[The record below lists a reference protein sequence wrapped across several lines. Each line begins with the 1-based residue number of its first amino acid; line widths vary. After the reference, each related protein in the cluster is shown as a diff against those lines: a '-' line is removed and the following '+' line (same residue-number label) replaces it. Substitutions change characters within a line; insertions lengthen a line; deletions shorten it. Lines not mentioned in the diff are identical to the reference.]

1 MATNIAY
8 YYNAENP
15 LSWAVSNAFTWNE
28 VEYGETRCSQT
39 FQVSEG
45 SWSVEKV
52 YFKGNRT
59 KLIGPTEGDITVE
72 IRETNEAGALLS
84 SGTLDRTTIVK
95 TPIAWYD
102 IAVSGATL
110 SSGNTYCLVWKCPY
124 GYHNSDTHTYDSI
137 YFINNNEGYASGVG
151 QKYTALDGWEA
162 LDTPGDFFFIVTGTA
177 ESSLPDKSTNPTPSD
192 SDTEVDF
199 SGLELSWE
207 DGGGADTYNIY
218 IGKTGDLDLVSST
231 QEGVTYTATL
241 SELATIFGADPINQ
255 KIYWRVD
262 ATNDAGTTTG
272 DEWNFDPRPGKVDTT
287 TPTHE
292 ASGVTLDDT
301 TGSWD
306 APSDNTDSY
315 DVYYGT
321 LSGFLSL
328 LGNTAELT
336 YSLRSTNWP
345 QYGEA
350 YYWRVDATNDFGTT
364 QGDELNFTTLIFYP
378 PTPSGV
384 TWSDPGNAAGYT
396 GTPLGTNNMLTV
408 RKLCA
413 AAENT
418 FYYESA

>member
-1 MATNIAY
+1 MATKISYYISSIYGYTYAYNVPNDVAAIANIFTIDTAY
-8 YYNAENP
+8 D
-15 LSWAVSNAFTWNE
+15 
-28 VEYGETRCSQT
+28 VEYVVLLAQKGYNTPTTVTVDIYST
-39 FQVSEG
+39 SDGDPNSSLG
-45 SWSVEKV
+45 SK
-52 YFKGNRT
+52 
-59 KLIGPTEGDITVE
+59 TV
-72 IRETNEAGALLS
+72 
-84 SGTLDRTTIVK
+84 D
-95 TPIAWYD
+95 
-102 IAVSGATL
+102 
-110 SSGNTYCLVWKCPY
+110 
-124 GYHNSDTHTYDSI
+124 
-137 YFINNNEGYASGVG
+137 ASGWSTSGVEHTITFDELISLESG
-151 QKYTALDGWEA
+151 IYAIVITEA
-162 LDTPGDFFFIVTGTA
+162 VERSVRFGLSTPGAGNGIAKKKKISDGLWLNSCI
-177 ESSLPDKSTNPTPSD
+177 PDCTFYHEVWASDPVPSKPTNPTPTNN
-192 SDTEVDF
+192 DTEVDF
-199 SGLELSWE
+199 SGLQLSWE
-207 DGGGADTYNIY
+207 DGGGADTYDIY

-231 QEGVTYTATL
+231 QEGVTYTTTL
-241 SELATIFGADPINQ
+241 SELATIFGADPIDQ

-262 ATNDAGTTTG
+262 AVNDAGTTAG

-364 QGDELNFTTLIFYP
+364 QGDELDFTTLIFYP

-384 TWSDPGNAAGYT
+384 TWDDPGNDTGYT